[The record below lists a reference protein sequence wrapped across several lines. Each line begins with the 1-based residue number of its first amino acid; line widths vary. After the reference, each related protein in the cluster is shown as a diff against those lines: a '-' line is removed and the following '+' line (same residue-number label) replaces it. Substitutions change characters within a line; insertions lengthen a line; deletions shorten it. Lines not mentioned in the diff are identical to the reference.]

1 MTDEQKSLVT
11 IDSSKSSIQ
20 ASQDGKDIAAF
31 AKTVASG
38 DYLPR
43 LQLMT
48 AASDKCKTNTFPINH
63 YALIR
68 DQSFIDLG
76 MEVDVLVIAWRPKA
90 LEIGEELISSYD
102 SESTTF
108 KSIQERSAARDSGCM
123 FGPEFL
129 MWIPDQ
135 QAFATFFMGS
145 KSARKEAPNVHGKLQ
160 NSGTLGSKLIETKR
174 YKWQTP
180 IMKGCFTPFDMPDQ
194 EAMQKEVD
202 KFLNPKE
209 SDLEVSEDTGS
220 DRAR

>member
-11 IDSSKSSIQ
+11 IDTSKSSIQ
-20 ASQDGKDIAAF
+20 ASQDGGDIAAF

-43 LQLMT
+43 LQLMS
-48 AASDKCKTNTFPINH
+48 ASSDKCKTGDFPINH

-68 DQSFIDLG
+68 DQNFIDLG
-76 MEVDVLVIAWRPKA
+76 MDIDVLVIAWRPKA
-90 LEIGEELISSYD
+90 LEIGEELISSFD
-102 SESTTF
+102 PESTTF
-108 KSIQERSAARDSGCM
+108 KSIQERSAQQNSGCM

-129 MWIPDQ
+129 MWVPDQ

-160 NSGTLGSKLIETKR
+160 NSGTLSSKLIETKR

-180 IMKGCFTPFDMPDQ
+180 IMKGCSTPFDMPDQ

-202 KFLNPKE
+202 KFLSPKE
-209 SDLEVSEDTGS
+209 SDLEVAEDTDS